1 MDRYDDDPY
10 QRLLGLRPFINASGN
25 STTLGGSVMPEE
37 VVEAMAAAARSF
49 IDLNSLHR
57 KAGEKLA
64 EMIGVEAAFISC
76 GASSGVA
83 MCAAACMTK
92 GNPERVASLPHTE
105 AFPDEFVISLIDPH
119 VFVHQ
124 GIESVGGKLIKVGSR
139 TDASTADMVAAIGP
153 RTAAVV
159 LFYGLQSKQDLAE
172 LASAASERGVP
183 VIVDAAAQLPPR
195 SNLTSLLDLGASAV
209 VFSGGKAIR
218 GPQSTGLVLG
228 QADLVEAVRLN
239 ANPFTAIGRGM
250 KVGKEEIVGLVA
262 AVELFLA
269 ADEGQELAR
278 WREDLEAIAAV
289 LNTIDGGT
297 GRGGLQGSRGCT
309 RRGRSRIRHVRSRQD
324 TAGRIDHR
332 PTPGRGTLDR
342 DAGRRRSHRDRPD
355 DDAAGRRRRGG
366 QADDGSGAGVRC
378 QVLGA
383 RCRVPNRQVTT
394 QLKDTQN
401 PSVPPAHH

>member
-1 MDRYDDDPY
+1 MGRYDDDPY
-10 QRLLGLRPFINASGN
+10 RRLLGLRPFLNASGN
-25 STTLGGSVMPEE
+25 STTLGGSVMPKE

-49 IDLNSLHR
+49 IDLNALHR

-64 EMIGVEAAFISC
+64 EMIGVEGAFISC

-92 GNPERVASLPHTE
+92 GDPERVASLPHTE

-124 GIESVGGKLIKVGSR
+124 GIESVGGKLVKVGSR
-139 TDASTADMVAAIGP
+139 TDVSTADMVAAIGP

-159 LFYGLQSKQDLAE
+159 LFYGLQSEQDLAE
-172 LASAASERGVP
+172 LAFAASERGVP

-195 SNLTSLLDLGASAV
+195 SNLTSLLELGTSAV

-278 WREDLEAIAAV
+278 WREDLEGIAAV
-289 LNTIDGGT
+289 LNSIE
-297 GRGGLQGSRGCT
+297 
-309 RRGRSRIRHVRSRQD
+309 
-324 TAGRIDHR
+324 
-332 PTPGRGTLDR
+332 
-342 DAGRRRSHRDRPD
+342 
-355 DDAAGRRRRGG
+355 
-366 QADDGSGAGVRC
+366 GVRAE
-378 QVLGA
+378 VGSKGHAAAPAAVA
-383 RCRVPNRQVTT
+383 RGYVTFDPAKT
-394 QLKDTQN
+394 PPVSSIIDDLLAGE
-401 PSVPPAHH
+401 PSIAMRADGDAIVIDPMTMMPGDAEVVARRMAEVIVG

>member
-1 MDRYDDDPY
+1 MGSYNDDPY
-10 QRLLGLRPFINASGN
+10 RRLLGLRPFINASGN
-25 STTLGGSVMPEE
+25 STTLGGSVMPDE
-37 VVEAMAAAARSF
+37 VVEAMTAAARSF
-49 IDLNSLHR
+49 IDLNALHE

-83 MCAAACMTK
+83 MCAAACMT
-92 GNPERVASLPHTE
+92 GGDPERVASLPHTE

-124 GIESVGGKLIKVGSR
+124 GIESVGGKLVKVGSR
-139 TDASTADMVAAIGP
+139 THVSAADMVAAIGP

-159 LFYGLQSKQDLAE
+159 LFYGLQSRRDLAE

-195 SNLTSLLDLGASAV
+195 SNLTSLLDLGASLV

-228 QADLVEAVRLN
+228 RADLVEAVRLN

-250 KVGKEEIVGLVA
+250 KVGKEEIVGLLA

-269 ADEGQELAR
+269 TDEEEELER
-278 WREDLEAIAAV
+278 WRQDLEGIAAV
-289 LNTIDGGT
+289 LNAIDGVHAEVGSKGHAAAPAAVARGYVT
-297 GRGGLQGSRGCT
+297 LDPGRTPPAASIIDDLLAGEPSIALRADGEAIVIDPMTMLPGDAE
-309 RRGRSRIRHVRSRQD
+309 VV
-324 TAGRIDHR
+324 AGRM
-332 PTPGRGTLDR
+332 
-342 DAGRRRSHRDRPD
+342 AEVVV
-355 DDAAGRRRRGG
+355 GG
-366 QADDGSGAGVRC
+366 W
-378 QVLGA
+378 
-383 RCRVPNRQVTT
+383 
-394 QLKDTQN
+394 
-401 PSVPPAHH
+401 

>member
-25 STTLGGSVMPEE
+25 STTLGGSVMPTD

-49 IDLNSLHR
+49 IDLNALHR

-92 GNPERVASLPHTE
+92 GDPERVASLPHTE

-124 GIESVGGKLIKVGSR
+124 GIESVGGKLVKVGSR

-269 ADEGQELAR
+269 ADEEEELAR
-278 WREDLEAIAAV
+278 WRKDLEAIAAV
-289 LNTIDGGT
+289 LNTIDGVQAEVGSK
-297 GRGGLQGSRGCT
+297 GHAAAPAAVARGYVTFDPAKTPPAASIIDQLL
-309 RRGRSRIRHVRSRQD
+309 
-324 TAGRIDHR
+324 AGEPSIAMRADGEAIVID
-332 PTPGRGTLDR
+332 PMTMLPG
-342 DAGRRRSHRDRPD
+342 DADVVAKRM
-355 DDAAGRRRRGG
+355 AEA
-366 QADDGSGAGVRC
+366 VL
-378 QVLGA
+378 VLGA
-383 RCRVPNRQVTT
+383 RC
-394 QLKDTQN
+394 
-401 PSVPPAHH
+401 

>member
-1 MDRYDDDPY
+1 MERRDNNPY
-10 QRLLGLRPFINASGN
+10 RGLPGLRPFINAAGN

-49 IDLNSLHR
+49 VDLNALHR
-57 KAGEKLA
+57 KAGERLA
-64 EMIGVEAAFISC
+64 QMIGVEAAFISC

-92 GNPERVASLPHTE
+92 GDPERVASLPHTA

-124 GIESVGGKLIKVGSR
+124 GIESVGGKLIKVGSQ
-139 TDASTADMVAAIGP
+139 TDVSIADMVAAIGP

-159 LFYGLQSKQDLAE
+159 LFYGLQSRKDLAE

-195 SNLTSLLDLGASAV
+195 SNLTSLLDLGASLV

-250 KVGKEEIVGLVA
+250 KVGKEEIVGLLA
-262 AVELFLA
+262 AVELFLGT
-269 ADEGQELAR
+269 DEEEELAR
-278 WREDLEAIAAV
+278 WRQDLERIATVLDAIDGVHAEVGSKGHAAAPAAVPRSYVTFDPDKTPPASSIVEDLLAGEPSIALRADGEAIV
-289 LNTIDGGT
+289 IDPMTMLPGEAEVVA
-297 GRGGLQGSRGCT
+297 
-309 RRGRSRIRHVRSRQD
+309 RRMEWAILRSR
-324 TAGRIDHR
+324 
-332 PTPGRGTLDR
+332 
-342 DAGRRRSHRDRPD
+342 
-355 DDAAGRRRRGG
+355 
-366 QADDGSGAGVRC
+366 
-378 QVLGA
+378 
-383 RCRVPNRQVTT
+383 
-394 QLKDTQN
+394 
-401 PSVPPAHH
+401 

>member
-1 MDRYDDDPY
+1 MGSFNDDPY
-10 QRLLGLRPFINASGN
+10 RELLGLRPFINASGN
-25 STTLGGSVMPEE
+25 STTLGGSVMPGE

-49 IDLNSLHR
+49 IDLNALHER
-57 KAGEKLA
+57 AGEKLA

-83 MCAAACMTK
+83 MCAAACMT
-92 GNPERVASLPHTE
+92 GGDPERVAGLPHTD

-124 GIESVGGKLIKVGSR
+124 GIESVGGKLVKVGSR
-139 TDASTADMVAAIGP
+139 TDAGNADMVAAIGP

-195 SNLTSLLDLGASAV
+195 SNLTSLLDLGASLV

-228 QADLVEAVRLN
+228 RADLVQAVRLN

-250 KVGKEEIVGLVA
+250 KVGKEEIVGLLA
-262 AVELFLA
+262 AVELFLST
-269 ADEGQELAR
+269 DEEEELAR
-278 WREDLEAIAAV
+278 WRQDLEGIAAV
-289 LNTIDGGT
+289 LNAIDGIHAEVGSK
-297 GRGGLQGSRGCT
+297 GHAAAPAAVARGYVTFDPDRTPAAASIIDELLAGEPSIALRADGDAIVIDPMTMLPGDAEVVA
-309 RRGRSRIRHVRSRQD
+309 RRMAEVVV
-324 TAGRIDHR
+324 
-332 PTPGRGTLDR
+332 
-342 DAGRRRSHRDRPD
+342 
-355 DDAAGRRRRGG
+355 GG
-366 QADDGSGAGVRC
+366 
-378 QVLGA
+378 
-383 RCRVPNRQVTT
+383 
-394 QLKDTQN
+394 
-401 PSVPPAHH
+401 

>member
-1 MDRYDDDPY
+1 MVSYDDPY
-10 QRLLGLRPFINASGN
+10 RRLLDLRPFINASGN

-37 VVEAMAAAARSF
+37 VVEAMAGAARSF
-49 IDLNSLHR
+49 IDLNALHR
-57 KAGEKLA
+57 KAGKKLA

-83 MCAAACMTK
+83 MCAAACMT
-92 GNPERVASLPHTE
+92 GGDPERVASLPHTE

-124 GIESVGGKLIKVGSR
+124 GIESVGGKLMKVGSR
-139 TDASTADMVAAIGP
+139 ADAGTADMVAAIGP

-172 LASAASERGVP
+172 LASAASQLGVP

-195 SNLTSLLDLGASAV
+195 SNLTSLLDLGASLV

-250 KVGKEEIVGLVA
+250 KVGKEEIVGLLA

-269 ADEGQELAR
+269 TDEDEELAG
-278 WREDLEAIAAV
+278 WRQDLEGIAAV
-289 LNTIDGGT
+289 LNEIDGVHAEVGSKGHAAAPAAVARGYVTFDPDETAPVASIIDQLLT
-297 GRGGLQGSRGCT
+297 GEPSIAMRADGDAIVIDPMTMMPGDAEVVARRLAEVVAGG
-309 RRGRSRIRHVRSRQD
+309 
-324 TAGRIDHR
+324 
-332 PTPGRGTLDR
+332 
-342 DAGRRRSHRDRPD
+342 
-355 DDAAGRRRRGG
+355 
-366 QADDGSGAGVRC
+366 
-378 QVLGA
+378 
-383 RCRVPNRQVTT
+383 
-394 QLKDTQN
+394 
-401 PSVPPAHH
+401 